1 MLSTSRLLFDGKT
14 ILKSGKRSSGALD
27 VAPRRSTDNPR
38 TLVQC
43 KKWWWTHATSC
54 KEVSPEGGA
63 GTGKAAW
70 AEKTVSKRS
79 FDTGP
84 CLVEIPRTS
93 HKRNRRITE
102 MSLIVQ
108 VLPKI
113 KTILYKRQSPAETEF
128 RILGLCKCVFAVICT
143 R

>member
-70 AEKTVSKRS
+70 AEKRSANGALTRAHASSKFLEQATRGIGGLQRCHLL
-79 FDTGP
+79 FR
-84 CLVEIPRTS
+84 CYRKLRRFYTS
-93 HKRNRRITE
+93 DNRPPKRN
-102 MSLIVQ
+102 
-108 VLPKI
+108 
-113 KTILYKRQSPAETEF
+113 
-128 RILGLCKCVFAVICT
+128 LGYWVCANVFLQ
-143 R
+143 